1 MVAYIVS
8 PRGECPSK
16 GLVDSVASSVS
27 KRLSAD
33 SGGTPVRV
41 KFAPYSSRSFAR
53 TLKDKHE
60 AVLVAGSPLKATALN
75 FLPVSNGELDR
86 VVGMLKESEK
96 NEDSFS
102 IIAPYLE
109 DRVHQ

>member
-8 PRGECPSK
+8 PRGECPSRAY
-16 GLVDSVASSVS
+16 VDSVASSVS
-27 KRLSAD
+27 RRLAAD
-33 SGGTPVRV
+33 GDGTPIRV
-41 KFAPYSSRSFAR
+41 KFAPYSSLSFAR
-53 TLKDKHE
+53 TLRNKRE
-60 AVLVAGSPLKATALN
+60 AILVAGSPLKAAALN

-86 VVGMLKESEK
+86 VVGMLNDPEK
-96 NEDSFS
+96 GEDSFS

>member
-8 PRGECPSK
+8 PKGKCPSK
-16 GLVDSVASSVS
+16 AFVNSVTSSVS
-27 KRLSAD
+27 MRLAGD
-33 SGGTPVRV
+33 SGALVRV
-41 KFAPYSSRSFAR
+41 KFAPYSPRSFAR
-53 TLKDKHE
+53 TLRDKRE
-60 AVLVAGSPLKATALN
+60 AILVAGSPLKATALN

-86 VVGMLKESEK
+86 VVGMLKESKK

-109 DRVHQ
+109 NRVRQ

>member
-8 PRGECPSK
+8 PKGKCPSK
-16 GLVDSVASSVS
+16 ALVNSVTSSVS
-27 KRLSAD
+27 RRLVAD
-33 SGGTPVRV
+33 GGGVPVRV
-41 KFAPYSSRSFAR
+41 KFASNSPRSFAKALR
-53 TLKDKHE
+53 KKDE
-60 AVLVAGSPLKATALN
+60 AILVAGSPLKATALN